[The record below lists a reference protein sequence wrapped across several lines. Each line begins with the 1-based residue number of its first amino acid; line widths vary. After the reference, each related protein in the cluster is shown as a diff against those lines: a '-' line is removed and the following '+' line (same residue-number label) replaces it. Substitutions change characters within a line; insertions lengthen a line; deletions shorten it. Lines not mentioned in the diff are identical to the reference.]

1 MIQGLLTLC
10 LVQLV
15 TNAFIKTPV
24 NDDPQIQRFVR
35 QQLKLKDSDYI
46 PDLVLYCKYNCEKNE
61 ANDSNFFCSNV
72 FQFIIKDTAQANDQC
87 YDCKEKADKK
97 ANSLNNKHLEYIQKS
112 FPCQN
117 LCLAYGNQSNICVPN
132 QAKIQNRLKDSDVCH
147 QFCIKTKL
155 DHEQTC
161 KFNEN
166 SEEKCFTCEKRGSI
180 IDDKVPEFYKI
191 KFGGEVGDKKP
202 INFDEI
208 CKTCFAKD
216 KNKICV
222 PATLIPKPPTPVII
236 RHSEPKITPKLPQP
250 SCSNSCV
257 SLESNKLKCIKKDD
271 LTGETSRDCSTCK
284 SNNFS
289 AEFDCNS
296 CFSLIENEKNKPC
309 EDGYKKKPDPTCSN
323 SCVSLESNKLKC
335 IKKDDLTG
343 ETTRDCYTCKSN
355 NFSHEFDCNSCFSLI
370 GNEKNKPCEDGYKE
384 KPKSN
389 CKNSCV
395 SLESNKLKCIATK
408 DPNQTPRDCYTCK
421 SNTFSS
427 EFDCNSCFSL
437 IENENKK
444 PCQKAKE
451 YITPKRVSIKKQPTI
466 IPTNEPTPTVS
477 TCENSCVGVRKDFFT
492 CNDNEGLFKSFCY
505 KCIKK
510 TDGPSNSFDCNKC
523 YQLKNADICT
533 EEKASS
539 DLIKLSVTCKLCKKP
554 KEPDTEESDISCS
567 FNNSDVKYKCEYKKL
582 KIEEYDLM
590 AGLLHLNLLSSK
602 IKSALAYQKADLRE
616 NVRVIGNKFCEEN
629 CRWN

>member
-1 MIQGLLTLC
+1 MKFNVNNLSRLMIQGLLTLC

-216 KNKICV
+216 KNKSCV

-296 CFSLIENEKNKPC
+296 CFS
-309 EDGYKKKPDPTCSN
+309 
-323 SCVSLESNKLKC
+323 
-335 IKKDDLTG
+335 
-343 ETTRDCYTCKSN
+343 
-355 NFSHEFDCNSCFSLI
+355 FI